1 MSDLKLGGSFAFPGA
16 SLEVRRIGYG
26 AMQLAGPGVF
36 GPPKDP
42 EAAVAVLREAVSAGV
57 NHIDTSDYY
66 GPHITNQII
75 RKALHPYPPGL
86 VIVTKLG
93 ARRPPDASWQHAIS
107 PQDLRDGVH
116 DNLRN
121 LGLDALDIV
130 NYRVMGSGHG
140 TEEGSIAEQ
149 ISVLAELRRE
159 GLVRHIGVSNAT
171 ATQIAEARAIVEI
184 VCVQN
189 NYNLAHREDDALID
203 DLYTAGIAYVPFF
216 PLGGFTPLQSST
228 LSAVAARLGTTPM
241 QVALAW
247 LLHRSPNVLLIPGT
261 SSVAH
266 LRENLAAGEL
276 ELSPETLKELDGI
289 AAAVASNATHA

>member
-1 MSDLKLGGSFAFPGA
+1 MTDDKLGGEFTFPGT
-16 SLEVRRIGYG
+16 SLTVRRIGYG

-42 EAAVAVLREAVSAGV
+42 DGAIAILREAVEAGV

-75 RKALHPYPPGL
+75 RRALHPYPAEL

-93 ARRPPDASWQHAIS
+93 VRRPADKSWQPAIS
-107 PQDLRDGVH
+107 PEELSAGVH

-130 NYRVMGSGHG
+130 NYRVMGLGLGPS
-140 TEEGSIAEQ
+140 EGSITEQ
-149 ISVLAELRRE
+149 VTALAELQRK
-159 GLVRHIGVSNAT
+159 GLIRHIGLSNAT
-171 ATQIAEARAIVEI
+171 AAQVTEAQAIAEI

-189 NYNLAHREDDALID
+189 NYNLAHRHDDGLIEDLALQ
-203 DLYTAGIAYVPFF
+203 GIAFVPFF

-228 LSAVAARLGTTPM
+228 LSDVASSLGATPM

-247 LLHRSPNVLLIPGT
+247 LLHRSPNILLIPGT
-261 SSVAH
+261 SSAGH
-266 LRENLAAGEL
+266 LRENLAAGAL
-276 ELSPETLKELDGI
+276 TLSQETLAELDSI
-289 AAAVASNATHA
+289 AAASVAVAH

>member
-1 MSDLKLGGSFAFPGA
+1 MSESKLGGQFRFPGT
-16 SLEVRRIGYG
+16 SLTVQRMGYG
-26 AMQLAGPGVF
+26 AMQLAGAGVW

-42 EAAVAVLREAVSAGV
+42 DAAVTVLREAVAAGV
-57 NHIDTSDYY
+57 NHIDTSDFY
-66 GPHITNQII
+66 GPHVTNQII
-75 RKALHPYPPGL
+75 RQALHPYPAGL

-93 ARRPPDASWQHAIS
+93 ARRPPDKSWQLAIS
-107 PQDLRDGVH
+107 PEDLTAGVH

-140 TEEGSIAEQ
+140 LEEGSIAEQ
-149 ISVLAELRRE
+149 VTVLADLRRK
-159 GLVRHIGVSNAT
+159 GLIRQIGLSNVT
-171 ATQIAEARAIVEI
+171 AAQVAEAQAITDI

-189 NYNLAHREDDALID
+189 NYNVVYRENDALID
-203 DLYTAGIAYVPFF
+203 DLARQGIAYVPFF

-228 LSAVAARLGTTPM
+228 LSEAAGRLGATPM

-247 LLHRSPNVLLIPGT
+247 LLHRSPNILLIPGT

-266 LRENLAAGEL
+266 LRENLAAGQL
-276 ELSPETLKELDGI
+276 ILSPQSLAELDGI
-289 AAAVASNATHA
+289 AALPMG